1 MTPDERNLLT
11 QFLNDLTQY
20 QNVAKDPEAFSMIQ
34 QALSRSPDA
43 GYVLVQHAIISDQA
57 LHAAQA
63 HIVDLENQLAAA
75 RPQYQPQGGFLGGA
89 LGGMFG
95 GNRQQQP
102 QYQEPPYQPQYQQ
115 PVYQQPQQGGFGSFL
130 KTAGTMAA
138 GVAAGDL
145 LFSGVEGMFGGNRG
159 GGGLFG
165 GGGGGE
171 TIINEYNDNGGGFDN
186 GGDFGGNDWD
196 DNSGF

>member
-43 GYVLVQHAIISDQA
+43 AYVLVQHAIISDQA

-63 HIVDLENQLAAA
+63 HIVDLENQLRAAQ
-75 RPQYQPQGGFLGGA
+75 PQYQPQNGFLGGG
-89 LGGMFG
+89 LGSIFG
-95 GNRQQQP
+95 GGQQQTYQQP
-102 QYQEPPYQPQYQQ
+102 QYTQAP
-115 PVYQQPQQGGFGSFL
+115 PQQGGFGSFL
-130 KTAGTMAA
+130 RTAGTMAA

-145 LFSGVEGMFGGNRG
+145 LFSGVEGLFGGHR

-165 GGGGGE
+165 GGGNE
-171 TIINEYNDNGGGFDN
+171 TIINEYNDYGDDSFDD
-186 GGDFGGNDWD
+186 GSSF
-196 DNSGF
+196 

>member
-43 GYVLVQHAIISDQA
+43 AYVLVQHAIISDQA

-63 HIVDLENQLAAA
+63 HIVDLENQLRAAQ
-75 RPQYQPQGGFLGGA
+75 PQYQPQGGFLGGG
-89 LGGMFG
+89 LGSIFG
-95 GNRQQQP
+95 GGQARPAYQQQP
-102 QYQEPPYQPQYQQ
+102 QYTQA
-115 PVYQQPQQGGFGSFL
+115 PQQGGFGSFL
-130 KTAGTMAA
+130 RTAGTMAA

-145 LFSGVEGMFGGNRG
+145 LFSGVEGLFGGHRG
-159 GGGLFG
+159 GMFG
-165 GGGGGE
+165 GGGNE
-171 TIINEYNDNGGGFDN
+171 TIINEYNDY
-186 GGDFGGNDWD
+186 GGDDMSGDMGNDWD

>member
-20 QNVAKDPEAFSMIQ
+20 QNVAKDPEAFAMIQ

-43 GYVLVQHAIISDQA
+43 AYVLVQHAIISDQA

-75 RPQYQPQGGFLGGA
+75 RPQYQPQGGFLGGG
-89 LGGMFG
+89 LGSIFG
-95 GNRQQQP
+95 GGQQQQTYQQP
-102 QYQEPPYQPQYQQ
+102 QYTQAPP
-115 PVYQQPQQGGFGSFL
+115 PQQGGFGSFL
-130 KTAGTMAA
+130 RTAGTMAA

-145 LFSGVEGMFGGNRG
+145 LFSGVEGLFGGHR

-165 GGGGGE
+165 GGGGNE
-171 TIINEYNDNGGGFDN
+171 TIINEYNDYGGGM
-186 GGDFGGNDWD
+186 GGGMGDGMGDDWD

>member
-11 QFLNDLTQY
+11 QFLGDLTQY
-20 QNVAKDPEAFSMIQ
+20 QNVTKDPEAWSMIQ

-43 GYVLVQHAIISDQA
+43 AYLLVQHAIVSDQA

-75 RPQYQPQGGFLGGA
+75 QPQYQPQGGFLGGG
-89 LGGMFG
+89 LGSLFG
-95 GNRQQQP
+95 GGRQQP
-102 QYQEPPYQPQYQQ
+102 QYPQPQPMYTQA
-115 PVYQQPQQGGFGSFL
+115 PQQGGFGSFL
-130 KTAGTMAA
+130 RTAGTMAA

-145 LFSGVEGMFGGNRG
+145 LFSGVEGLFGGGRG
-159 GGGLFG
+159 GMF

-171 TIINEYNDNGGGFDN
+171 TIINEYNDGGMG
-186 GGDFGGNDWD
+186 GGDFGGGGGDWD
-196 DNSGF
+196 DGSNNF

>member
-11 QFLNDLTQY
+11 RFLNDLTQY

-43 GYVLVQHAIISDQA
+43 AYVLVQHAIVSDQA

-75 RPQYQPQGGFLGGA
+75 RPQYQPQGGFLGGS
-89 LGGMFG
+89 LGSMFG
-95 GNRQQQP
+95 GGQSQQTYQQP
-102 QYQEPPYQPQYQQ
+102 QYTQAP
-115 PVYQQPQQGGFGSFL
+115 PQQGGFGSFL
-130 KTAGTMAA
+130 RTAGTMAA

-145 LFSGVEGMFGGNRG
+145 LFSGVEGMFGGHR

-165 GGGGGE
+165 GGGNE
-171 TIINEYNDNGGGFDN
+171 TIINEYNDY
-186 GGDFGGNDWD
+186 GGDDLGNDWD
-196 DNSGF
+196 DGSNF

>member
-43 GYVLVQHAIISDQA
+43 AYVLVQHAIISDQA

-63 HIVDLENQLAAA
+63 HIVDLENQLRAAQ
-75 RPQYQPQGGFLGGA
+75 PQYQPQNGFLGGG
-89 LGGMFG
+89 LGSIFG
-95 GNRQQQP
+95 GGQQQTYQQP
-102 QYQEPPYQPQYQQ
+102 QYTQA
-115 PVYQQPQQGGFGSFL
+115 PQQGGFGSFL
-130 KTAGTMAA
+130 RTAGTMAA

-145 LFSGVEGMFGGNRG
+145 LFSGVEGLFGGHR

-165 GGGGGE
+165 GGGNE
-171 TIINEYNDNGGGFDN
+171 TIINEYNDYGDDSFDD
-186 GGDFGGNDWD
+186 GSSF
-196 DNSGF
+196 

>member
-1 MTPDERNLLT
+1 MTPDERSLLT

-20 QNVAKDPEAFSMIQ
+20 QNVAKDPEAWSMVQ

-43 GYVLVQHAIISDQA
+43 AYVLVQHAIISDQA

-89 LGGMFG
+89 LGGLFG
-95 GNRQQQP
+95 GGQQPQPQYQQP
-102 QYQEPPYQPQYQQ
+102 QYQQPQ

-130 KTAGTMAA
+130 RTAGTMAA

-145 LFSGVEGMFGGNRG
+145 LFTGVEGLFGGNRG

-165 GGGGGE
+165 GGGNE
-171 TIINEYNDNGGGFDN
+171 TIINEYNDYNDGN
-186 GGDFGGNDWD
+186 SGGDFGGNNDWD
-196 DNSGF
+196 DGSNF

>member
-11 QFLNDLTQY
+11 QFLTDLTQY
-20 QNVAKDPEAFSMIQ
+20 QNVAKDPEAWSMVQ

-75 RPQYQPQGGFLGGA
+75 HPQYQPQGGFLGGA

-102 QYQEPPYQPQYQQ
+102 PYQEPQYQPQYQPQ

-171 TIINEYNDNGGGFDN
+171 TIINEYNDNGGG
-186 GGDFGGNDWD
+186 DFGGGNDWD